1 MGGIGIRQQTC
12 CILGNRLLPRGQADE
27 IAARLEEKILKL
39 RDLGVTR
46 FFTGGGLGFDT
57 LAAQVVL
64 RVRDAHPDIS
74 LVLVLP
80 CRDQA
85 AKWPAAAVATYEHI
99 KTLAAEII
107 YTAETTSRGHIL
119 KRNRYMVDES
129 DYVLTHLSK
138 TSGRTAQTIRYA
150 EKTDHVVIN
159 VAKGHEENAG
169 GNSF

>member
-1 MGGIGIRQQTC
+1 MRQQTC

-39 RDLGVTR
+39 ASLGVTR
-46 FFTGGGLGFDT
+46 FFTGGALGFET

-64 RVRDAHPDIS
+64 RVRATHPEIK
-74 LVLVLP
+74 LALVLP

-85 AKWPAAAVATYEHI
+85 AKWPESAVATYESI
-99 KTLAAEII
+99 KAQADEII
-107 YTAETTSRGHIL
+107 YTSETTSRGHIL

-129 DYVLTHLSK
+129 DYCLTHLSK

-159 VAKGHEENAG
+159 IAMGNEAG
-169 GNSF
+169 GKTLSF